1 MRSGRGA
8 SDNLQ
13 PSKERTV
20 QNATFVLVL
29 GAFSFLLIGWGFR
42 SLPEEKWQIAF
53 AAPAAKL
60 DSGVWRSTNYTYYGA
75 FQALALI
82 VSGSLFYVLVGA
94 LDVSL
99 PPAVAG
105 SLVAAFVVV
114 CFGSS
119 RVLARVVEKKPHTS
133 TIGGAFFAGLIAA
146 PWLIAA
152 ANRVAVA
159 GPGPGIPLPVM
170 PVLGAATTAYAMGE
184 GLGRLSC
191 ISFGCCYG
199 KPVSQ
204 LSPALRGFFS
214 RHSFIFSGGTKKIAY
229 EAGLDGTRVVPIQ
242 AITSVFLV
250 LTSLAATYLFLDGFY
265 SGAFLLST
273 IASQLWR
280 CFSETLR
287 ADYRGEG
294 RVTAYQAMAAFAVPY
309 ALLIWAV
316 FPVDVQGRP
325 DIAAGIAHLWSPA
338 PILALQALATAIF
351 IASGRSK
358 VTESFLTPYV
368 RRDRV

>member
-1 MRSGRGA
+1 M
-8 SDNLQ
+8 
-13 PSKERTV
+13 
-20 QNATFVLVL
+20 QNAIFVLAL

-60 DSGVWRSTNYTYYGA
+60 DTGAWRSTNYTYYGA
-75 FQALALI
+75 FQALAI
-82 VSGSLFYVLVGA
+82 FVSGSLFYVLVGA
-94 LDVSL
+94 IDVSL
-99 PPAVAG
+99 PLAFTG
-105 SLVAAFVVV
+105 GLIAAFVVV

-119 RVLARVVEKKPHTS
+119 RILARVVEKKAHTS
-133 TIGGAFFAGLIAA
+133 TVGGAFFAGLLAA

-152 ANRVAVA
+152 TNWATGT
-159 GPGPGIPLPVM
+159 GPGLSLPVI
-170 PVLGAATTAYAMGE
+170 PVLGAATTAYALGE

-204 LSPALRGFFS
+204 LHPALQSLFH

-229 EAGLDGTRVVPIQ
+229 EARLDGTRVLPIQ

-250 LTSLAATYLFLDGFY
+250 LTGLTATYLFLDGLY
-265 SGAFLLST
+265 SGAFLLSV
-273 IASQLWR
+273 IASQSWR

-287 ADYRGEG
+287 ADHRGGG

-316 FPVDVQGRP
+316 FPAEVQGRP
-325 DIAAGIAHLWSPA
+325 DIAAGIGRLWSPA
-338 PILALQALATAIF
+338 PILALQVLAAAIF
-351 IASGRSK
+351 LASGRSK